1 MALDVPVYHLD
12 GVVQNRSER
21 ESFDGPLD
29 LILLLLSKNKM
40 EISDI
45 QIALILDQYLAWM
58 NQRQTLDLE
67 VASEFVAMA
76 AHLVYIKTRMLL
88 SLQDEEVTSE
98 VEALIAS
105 LEARQRSASYS
116 KIQAVLPSLQHRY
129 AVGKDYLPKP
139 PEPLLPAA
147 EYTYQHLPTD
157 LPQALNKLLLKRSAE
172 TLPPLSAQLEGIVAR
187 EPYPV
192 EEKASEILRSL
203 TCSGTTVFFRSVS
216 GQPEPFR
223 GGGHLSGGA
232 GAVPRAED
240 RGHRPGSG
248 LHGDLGRR
256 GGGNWM
262 TMEFQDIKSTIE
274 GILFASGEPV
284 PLARLCQV
292 LEQDK
297 NTVESILH
305 ALADEYAFQRR
316 GMRIL
321 QLGDRYQ
328 MCSAPEYAD
337 LIRQAL
343 DLRKPPQLSLAALES
358 LAIIAYFQ
366 PATKGVVEQIRGVD
380 SSYTVN
386 LLVERGLIQE
396 AGRLNAPG
404 RPVLFRTT
412 DHFLRCFGLKTLD
425 DLPPLPEREGER
437 ALAQELEDA
446 LKRREQEE
454 G

>member
-29 LILLLLSKNKM
+29 LILLVLSKNKM
-40 EISDI
+40 EIADI

-116 KIQAVLPSLQHRY
+116 KIQAVLPTLQHRY

-203 TCSGTTVFFRSVS
+203 TRSGTTVFSDLFRDSQSRSEVVATFLAVLELCRGRKIVVT
-216 GQPEPFR
+216 GQGADCMVTWADEEEK
-223 GGGHLSGGA
+223 GA
-232 GAVPRAED
+232 G
-240 RGHRPGSG
+240 
-248 LHGDLGRR
+248 
-256 GGGNWM
+256 
-262 TMEFQDIKSTIE
+262 
-274 GILFASGEPV
+274 
-284 PLARLCQV
+284 
-292 LEQDK
+292 
-297 NTVESILH
+297 
-305 ALADEYAFQRR
+305 
-316 GMRIL
+316 
-321 QLGDRYQ
+321 
-328 MCSAPEYAD
+328 
-337 LIRQAL
+337 
-343 DLRKPPQLSLAALES
+343 
-358 LAIIAYFQ
+358 
-366 PATKGVVEQIRGVD
+366 
-380 SSYTVN
+380 
-386 LLVERGLIQE
+386 
-396 AGRLNAPG
+396 
-404 RPVLFRTT
+404 
-412 DHFLRCFGLKTLD
+412 
-425 DLPPLPEREGER
+425 
-437 ALAQELEDA
+437 
-446 LKRREQEE
+446 
-454 G
+454 

>member
-40 EISDI
+40 EIADI

-116 KIQAVLPSLQHRY
+116 KIQAVLPTLQHRY

-192 EEKASEILRSL
+192 EEKASEILRGL
-203 TCSGTTVFFRSVS
+203 TRSGTIVFSDLFRDSQSRSEVVAT
-216 GQPEPFR
+216 F
-223 GGGHLSGGA
+223 
-232 GAVPRAED
+232 
-240 RGHRPGSG
+240 
-248 LHGDLGRR
+248 
-256 GGGNWM
+256 
-262 TMEFQDIKSTIE
+262 
-274 GILFASGEPV
+274 
-284 PLARLCQV
+284 LAV
-292 LEQDK
+292 LELCRAR
-297 NTVESILH
+297 ILH
-305 ALADEYAFQRR
+305 LAGSETD
-316 GMRIL
+316 
-321 QLGDRYQ
+321 
-328 MCSAPEYAD
+328 CTV
-337 LIRQAL
+337 RQ
-343 DLRKPPQLSLAALES
+343 
-358 LAIIAYFQ
+358 
-366 PATKGVVEQIRGVD
+366 
-380 SSYTVN
+380 
-386 LLVERGLIQE
+386 
-396 AGRLNAPG
+396 
-404 RPVLFRTT
+404 
-412 DHFLRCFGLKTLD
+412 
-425 DLPPLPEREGER
+425 ERE
-437 ALAQELEDA
+437 LPQD
-446 LKRREQEE
+446 LKL
-454 G
+454 

>member
-40 EISDI
+40 EIADI
-45 QIALILDQYLAWM
+45 QIVLILDQYLAWM

-116 KIQAVLPSLQHRY
+116 KIQAVLPTLQHRD
-129 AVGKDYLPKP
+129 AVGTDYLPKP

-203 TCSGTTVFFRSVS
+203 TRSGTIVFSDLFRDSQSRSEVVATFLAVLELCRGRKIVVT
-216 GQPEPFR
+216 GQGADCMVTWADEEEK
-223 GGGHLSGGA
+223 GA
-232 GAVPRAED
+232 G
-240 RGHRPGSG
+240 
-248 LHGDLGRR
+248 
-256 GGGNWM
+256 
-262 TMEFQDIKSTIE
+262 
-274 GILFASGEPV
+274 
-284 PLARLCQV
+284 
-292 LEQDK
+292 
-297 NTVESILH
+297 
-305 ALADEYAFQRR
+305 
-316 GMRIL
+316 
-321 QLGDRYQ
+321 
-328 MCSAPEYAD
+328 
-337 LIRQAL
+337 
-343 DLRKPPQLSLAALES
+343 
-358 LAIIAYFQ
+358 
-366 PATKGVVEQIRGVD
+366 
-380 SSYTVN
+380 
-386 LLVERGLIQE
+386 
-396 AGRLNAPG
+396 
-404 RPVLFRTT
+404 
-412 DHFLRCFGLKTLD
+412 
-425 DLPPLPEREGER
+425 
-437 ALAQELEDA
+437 
-446 LKRREQEE
+446 
-454 G
+454 

>member
-40 EISDI
+40 EIADI

-203 TCSGTTVFFRSVS
+203 TRSGTTVFSDLFRDSQSRSEVVATFLAVLELCRGRKIVVTGQGADCMVTWRTRRRRELDDYGISGHKINHRGHSIRIRRTSAVGTSVS
-216 GQPEPFR
+216 GAGAGQEH
-223 GGGHLSGGA
+223 GGGHS
-232 GAVPRAED
+232 P
-240 RGHRPGSG
+240 RPG
-248 LHGDLGRR
+248 GRVR
-256 GGGNWM
+256 
-262 TMEFQDIKSTIE
+262 F
-274 GILFASGEPV
+274 
-284 PLARLCQV
+284 
-292 LEQDK
+292 
-297 NTVESILH
+297 
-305 ALADEYAFQRR
+305 
-316 GMRIL
+316 
-321 QLGDRYQ
+321 
-328 MCSAPEYAD
+328 
-337 LIRQAL
+337 
-343 DLRKPPQLSLAALES
+343 
-358 LAIIAYFQ
+358 
-366 PATKGVVEQIRGVD
+366 PATGD
-380 SSYTVN
+380 AYPP
-386 LLVERGLIQE
+386 
-396 AGRLNAPG
+396 AG
-404 RPVLFRTT
+404 RPVSDVLCAGVCRP
-412 DHFLRCFGLKTLD
+412 HPAGVR
-425 DLPPLPEREGER
+425 P
-437 ALAQELEDA
+437 A
-446 LKRREQEE
+446 
-454 G
+454 